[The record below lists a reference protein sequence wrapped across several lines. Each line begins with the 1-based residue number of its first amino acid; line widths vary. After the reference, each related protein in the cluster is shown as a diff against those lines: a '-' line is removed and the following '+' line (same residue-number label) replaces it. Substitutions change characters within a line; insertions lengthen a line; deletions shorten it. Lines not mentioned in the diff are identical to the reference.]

1 MLRIYTY
8 SKCDTC
14 RRALRFLRERNV
26 VFEEISIRDT
36 PPSDGELK
44 EMATAYRGI
53 RKLFNTSGSDYKAL
67 KLSEALP
74 GMSERDVLELLS
86 KNGNL
91 VKRPFLIGESVRLVG
106 FKLPEWEASVRRRK
120 KDDNLVVVE
129 AVVPTACR
137 QALGTRASTSGASLS
152 G

>member
-26 VFEEISIRDT
+26 VFEEISIRGT

-44 EMATAYRGI
+44 EMDTAYRGI

-67 KLSEALP
+67 KLSVALP

-91 VKRPFLIGESVRLVG
+91 VRRPFLIGESVRLVG
-106 FKLPEWEASVRRRK
+106 FKLAEWEATF
-120 KDDNLVVVE
+120 LAE
-129 AVVPTACR
+129 
-137 QALGTRASTSGASLS
+137 GASGTSLRC
-152 G
+152 

>member
-91 VKRPFLIGESVRLVG
+91 VKRPFLLGESVRLVG
-106 FKLPEWEASVRRRK
+106 FRLPEWEARFAGAK
-120 KDDNLVVVE
+120 KTTTL
-129 AVVPTACR
+129 
-137 QALGTRASTSGASLS
+137 
-152 G
+152 